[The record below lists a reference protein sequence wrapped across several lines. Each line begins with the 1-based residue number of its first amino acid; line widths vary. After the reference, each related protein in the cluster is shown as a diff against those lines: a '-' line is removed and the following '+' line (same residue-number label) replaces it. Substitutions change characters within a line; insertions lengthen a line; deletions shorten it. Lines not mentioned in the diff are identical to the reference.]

1 MEKDLR
7 NEVFEPSTVDL
18 IEKIRFITGLHSLAK
33 DVTKRGK
40 VIVGA
45 VNAKRSVEYTRA
57 ITSTLDN
64 IPDDELKDSYKR
76 FLCNL
81 EAYAKIRDVKKIT
94 SMLILRDFLDSKQKL
109 FSGGEIAMQAVICAA
124 VKVSVESVVES
135 LVSRYESHF
144 TKSRH
149 LEEKNALD
157 EMMIAENGP
166 SLFKADK
173 VITNAMEQYWKSTS
187 DSGSGKWHFLRESST
202 ISLLDYGSNYG
213 KTTRRLMNQP
223 SKYPIMDS

>member
-1 MEKDLR
+1 MNEK
-7 NEVFEPSTVDL
+7 V
-18 IEKIRFITGLHSLAK
+18 RFITDLHSLAK
-33 DVTKRGK
+33 DVTKRGI

-45 VNAKRSVEYTRA
+45 VNAKKFVEYTRA
-57 ITSTLDN
+57 ITSTLDD

-81 EAYAKIRDVKKIT
+81 EGYVNLRDVKKLT
-94 SMLILRDFLDSKQKL
+94 SMSILRDFLGSKEKL
-109 FSGGEIAMQAVICAA
+109 FNGAEIAMQAVICAS
-124 VKVSVESVVES
+124 VKISVESVVES

-173 VITNAMEQYWKSTS
+173 VISNAMDQYWISTS
-187 DSGSGKWHFLRESST
+187 NSGSGKWHFLRESST
-202 ISLLDYGSNYG
+202 ISILDYGSNYG
-213 KTTRRLMNQP
+213 KTTR
-223 SKYPIMDS
+223 